1 MEIQDDDNDLNKLT
15 SIGGYKVSLCEDVQ
29 DTLLCPFCKL
39 LMRNPVQTFRGELA
53 CEYCYVQAQNKQDV
67 SSNSKCPIDGE
78 PIEPNQVFRDKYK
91 TREILQLRCC
101 CSNKNSGCKW
111 QGTLSLANEHERGC
125 KYKLVNC
132 YMCNKKEI
140 QLSDVNSHL
149 EVCSVLRT
157 EGTCI
162 YPGCV
167 YNIKSTADLQHHLA
181 TDVIVHSIL
190 TTSTISN
197 IREHV
202 SIQLELHTKTQKERG
217 QRLQMQ
223 VKDLQQQITAMKN
236 NMLPLQT
243 KYEETIAALQQTV
256 AGLEKRLIS
265 SEKLLS
271 ANNFTTTPAT
281 KTDNNNNNNNNNLST
296 SIELLNQNIS
306 DLNLRQ
312 QLYENTSYNGR
323 LVWKIDGIAKRLDN
337 AITGKITA
345 LHSAPT
351 FTDVYGYKFCG
362 RLYLNGDGV
371 GRCTH
376 VSLFFVLM
384 KSEYDNL
391 LMWPFRK
398 GVRMRLINQVDGEN
412 DIIES
417 FVSNVNSSSFMKPKK
432 DMNIASGC
440 PLFIEKEKFLNDG
453 FIKDD
458 TIFIDLSVYN
468 VTTTSSK

>member
-1 MEIQDDDNDLNKLT
+1 MEIQDDDNDRNNLT
-15 SIGGYKVSLCEDVQ
+15 NIGGYKVSLCGDVQ

-53 CEYCYVQAQNKQDV
+53 CEYCYVQAQKKDTG
-67 SSNSKCPIDGE
+67 KCPIDGE
-78 PIEPNQVFRDKYK
+78 PIQLNQVFQDKYK
-91 TREILQLRCC
+91 TREILQLRCF

-111 QGTLSLANEHERGC
+111 QGTLSLTNEHERGC
-125 KYKLVNC
+125 KYKLVHC

-140 QLSDVNSHL
+140 HLSDVNSHL
-149 EVCSVLRT
+149 EVCSVLLT

-167 YNIKSTADLQHHLA
+167 YNIKSVADLQHHLA

-202 SIQLELHTKTQKERG
+202 SIQLELHTKSQTERG
-217 QRLQMQ
+217 ERLQMQ
-223 VKDLQQQITAMKN
+223 VNDLQHQITSMKN

-243 KYEETIAALQQTV
+243 KYEETISTLQQTV
-256 AGLEKRLIS
+256 AGLEKRFNS
-265 SEKLLS
+265 SETLLT
-271 ANNFTTTPAT
+271 ANNATTTPAT
-281 KTDNNNNNNNNNLST
+281 KTDNLST

-323 LVWKIDGIAKRLDN
+323 LVWKIDDIAKRLDN
-337 AITGKITA
+337 AITGKISA

-351 FTDVYGYKFCG
+351 FTELYGYKFCG
-362 RLYLNGDGV
+362 RLYLNGVGV

-391 LMWPFRK
+391 LMWPFYK
-398 GVRMRLINQVDGEN
+398 MITMRLINQVDRKE

-417 FVSNVNSSSFMKPKK
+417 FKSNINSSSFMQPKK

-440 PLFIEKEKFLNDG
+440 PLFIDKEKFFNNG

-458 TIFIDLSVYN
+458 TVFIDVSVSN
-468 VTTTSSK
+468 II